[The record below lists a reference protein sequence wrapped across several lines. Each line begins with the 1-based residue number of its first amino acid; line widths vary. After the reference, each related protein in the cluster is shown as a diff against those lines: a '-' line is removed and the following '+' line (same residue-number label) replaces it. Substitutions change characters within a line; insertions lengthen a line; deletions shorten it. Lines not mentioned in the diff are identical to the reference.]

1 MKKSLS
7 IALIGLLILANIIQF
22 MIILNK
28 NSQIDLL
35 KYSKED
41 EVNIFQATNELE
53 RNLYKYEINPESGNY
68 YYASI
73 EKVTWILSYMEYN
86 IKYSNEN
93 DPLFQYN
100 LALNNLIGFMVSDQG
115 KELVTLNC
123 SKIRQFLHD
132 IVAAN
137 NESRIKDRNKSITEF
152 YEYMINSFE
161 IKLDSEN
168 IDVGNNMVKVTN
180 FPVPKVNP

>member
-1 MKKSLS
+1 
-7 IALIGLLILANIIQF
+7 
-22 MIILNK
+22 
-28 NSQIDLL
+28 
-35 KYSKED
+35 
-41 EVNIFQATNELE
+41 
-53 RNLYKYEINPESGNY
+53 
-68 YYASI
+68 
-73 EKVTWILSYMEYN
+73 MEYN